1 MFRDFVMSK
10 VVPFLPTTHPSSM
23 LSLPS
28 LWLKDLLLAYA
39 SWADQA
45 VRTGTSSGMP
55 ISQMYFDAVLPM

>member
-45 VRTGTSSGMP
+45 V
-55 ISQMYFDAVLPM
+55 